1 MISLSANVN
10 GNSVTITDDAL
21 REYSGQQVI
30 VTITEKK
37 KVSEDFLKSQLDS
50 LRTSSKSSWGEDAQ
64 TYLDNL
70 RNSERVF

>member
-30 VTITEKK
+30 VTIIEKK
-37 KVSEDFLKSQLDS
+37 KVEKDFLKEQLDS

-64 TYLDNL
+64 KYVNEL
-70 RNSERVF
+70 RKNERVF